1 MATEIITREDLN
13 EFRKLLLED
22 IRQLLG
28 TADSAPQGKWL
39 KSYQVK
45 NILKISAGTLQNLR
59 VNGTIP
65 FTQIGSIIYY
75 KAEDINSLLQDGLKT
90 NPRK

>member
-1 MATEIITREDLN
+1 MATEIITKEDLN
-13 EFRKLLLED
+13 EFRELLLED

-28 TADSAPQGKWL
+28 KENSSPQSKWL

-45 NILKISAGTLQNLR
+45 NLLKISAGTLQNLR

-65 FTQIGSIIYY
+65 FTRIGSILYY
-75 KAEDINSLLQDGLKT
+75 KTEDINKLLQSGFIAK
-90 NPRK
+90 PRK